1 MTTQEMILKARANAV
16 IKAEEQYKEICE
28 GICDW
33 KAEIEADKLTGEYYD
48 MVDGFA
54 YHNIMDCIKVVKRTN
69 LLTAE
74 QKQVVI
80 SELHETEEYR
90 RTEKK
95 VAKLFAEHFVRC
107 KDAYI

>member
-16 IKAEEQYKEICE
+16 TKAEEYYKEICE

-33 KAEIEADKLTGEYYD
+33 EAEIEADKLTGEYYD
-48 MVDGFA
+48 TVNGFA

-80 SELHETEEYR
+80 SELHETEEYK
-90 RTEKK
+90 RTKKK
-95 VAKLFAEHFVRC
+95 VAKLFADHFVRC

>member
-16 IKAEEQYKEICE
+16 TKAEEYYKEICE

-33 KAEIEADKLTGEYYD
+33 EAEIKADKLTGEYYD
-48 MVDGFA
+48 TVGRFA

-80 SELHETEEYR
+80 SELHETEEYK
-90 RTEKK
+90 RTVKM
-95 VAKLFAEHFVRC
+95 AARLFTEHFV
-107 KDAYI
+107 KYKEAYL

>member
-16 IKAEEQYKEICE
+16 TKAEEYYKEICE

-48 MVDGFA
+48 TVNRFA

-69 LLTAE
+69 LLTKK
-74 QKQVVI
+74 QKQAVI
-80 SELHETEEYR
+80 LELHETEEYK
-90 RTEKK
+90 RTAKRA
-95 VAKLFAEHFVRC
+95 AKLFAEHFIRC
-107 KDAYI
+107 KEAYI